1 MSNVQI
7 AVDFVNQNISRTQP
21 GGAIV
26 FPMFP
31 GATKH
36 DLQIV
41 KQSLMSNAKIASAD
55 VNKKFVIV
63 NIK

>member
-1 MSNVQI
+1 MSNVQVAI
-7 AVDFVNQNISRTQP
+7 DWVNQNIPRTNS
-21 GGAIV
+21 GGMIA

-36 DLQIV
+36 DVRTIER
-41 KQSLMSNAKIASAD
+41 SLLSNVLIASAS

>member
-1 MSNVQI
+1 MSNVQVAI
-7 AVDFVNQNISRTQP
+7 DFVNQNIPRTNP
-21 GGAIV
+21 GGVIA

-36 DLQIV
+36 DVRTIERSVLGNVQV
-41 KQSLMSNAKIASAD
+41 ASAN
-55 VNKKFVIV
+55 VNKKFVII